1 MQIAASM
8 MGTVHAWGG
17 GMGSR
22 DNSLV
27 MQQATDQRYAD
38 LEAELVSAVADFGLD
53 ELKQMVDTAEAIRR
67 VRRM

>member
-1 MQIAASM
+1 MA
-8 MGTVHAWGG
+8 G
-17 GMGSR
+17 R
-22 DNSLV
+22 DSPLV
-27 MQQATDQRYAD
+27 MQKAADQLYAA